1 MTPPLRSALCAIAL
15 TACGAD
21 PPAALQACGAFAG
34 PSLRAPAT
42 PSRLAVVG
50 VSPRYD
56 AGRVRTLSLGD
67 LTVRPLPI
75 EATGDTVVRALGPA
89 LALLHRAVGNQ
100 DNLTLYDPNTGAVC
114 QVPLVTDAEV
124 SAARTRPSA
133 NGHDVVSVDDGHL
146 YVARYAMQSV
156 AVVDVAAE
164 AVARTIDL
172 APQAGAGQRVFPDA
186 LARVGDEVWVTL
198 QRFDDTDALL
208 ANPTRPGLIARLDP
222 RTHTVV
228 GTYALA
234 NPNPYGPLVASADG
248 RARLVTTFGSYNVI
262 GDGAVESI
270 DVATGAVTALVREDD
285 PGIMGNLDAVA
296 VVDARHLVLRVSA
309 ERRGTAALD
318 DLRVILFDLETRA
331 PPTVLLTAS
340 QWGAAPPIVV
350 GDRIFV
356 GDPGSGPYH
365 AGAGVR
371 VFSAQGK
378 ELRSIITMDAGLM
391 PYDVQPMR

>member
-15 TACGAD
+15 TACGVD
-21 PPAALQACGAFAG
+21 PPAAPQACGAFAG
-34 PSLRAPAT
+34 PSLRAVAT

-56 AGRVRTLSLGD
+56 SGRVRTLSLDD
-67 LTVRPLPI
+67 LSVGPLPI
-75 EATGDTVVRALGPA
+75 EATGDTVVRPLGPA

-100 DNLTLYDPNTGAVC
+100 DNLTLYDPNSRAVC
-114 QVPLVTDAEV
+114 QVPLVTEAEV
-124 SAARTRPSA
+124 RAARTRPSA
-133 NGHDVVSVDDGHL
+133 NAHDVVSVDDGHL
-146 YVARYAMQSV
+146 YVARYAMHSV

-164 AVARTIDL
+164 AVTRAIDL
-172 APQAGAGQRVFPDA
+172 APQGGAGQRVFPDA

-198 QRFDDTDALL
+198 QRFDDADMFL
-208 ANPTRPGLIARLDP
+208 ASPTRPGLIARLDP

-228 GTYALA
+228 GTYALT
-234 NPNPYGPLVASADG
+234 NPNPYGPLVPTPDG

-270 DVATGAVTALVREDD
+270 DVATGAVTVLVREDD
-285 PGIMGNLDAVA
+285 AGIMGNLDAVA

-309 ERRGTAALD
+309 LRRGTAALD
-318 DLRVILFDLETRA
+318 DLRVILFDLDTRA
-331 PPTVLLTAS
+331 VTLLMRAS
-340 QWGAAPPIVV
+340 QWGAAAPVVV

-371 VFSAQGK
+371 VFSPLGV
-378 ELRSIITMDAGLM
+378 ELRAIVAMEAGLM
-391 PYDVQPMR
+391 PYDVQAMR

>member
-1 MTPPLRSALCAIAL
+1 MTSPLRLALCAITL

-21 PPAALQACGAFAG
+21 PPLSTQACGAFAG
-34 PSLRAPAT
+34 PSLRITTAPT
-42 PSRLAVVG
+42 QLAVVG

-56 AGRVRTLSLGD
+56 AGRVRALSLGD
-67 LTVRPLPI
+67 LAVRPLAI
-75 EATGDTVVRALGPA
+75 EATGDTVVRALGST
-89 LALLHRAVGNQ
+89 LALLHRAAGNQ
-100 DNLTLYDPNTGAVC
+100 DNLTLFDPRNGAVC
-114 QVPLVTDAEV
+114 QVPLVTDDEV
-124 SAARTRPSA
+124 RASRSRPAA
-133 NGHDVVSVDDGHL
+133 NGHDVVAVDDGHL
-146 YVARYAMQSV
+146 YVARYAMHSV
-156 AVVDVAAE
+156 AVVDVAAG
-164 AVARTIDL
+164 AVTRTLDL
-172 APQAGAGQRVFPDA
+172 ASEGGAAERVFPDA

-198 QRFDDTDALL
+198 QRFDDSDALL
-208 ANPTRPGLIARLDP
+208 SNPTRPGLVVRLDP
-222 RTHTVV
+222 RTHTRI
-228 GTYALA
+228 GAYSLM

-270 DVATGAVTALVREDD
+270 DVTTGAVTVLVTEREV
-285 PGIMGNLDAVA
+285 MGNLDAVA

-318 DLRVILFDLETRA
+318 DLRVILFDLETRT
-331 PPTVLLTAS
+331 PTTLLTAS
-340 QWGAAPPIVV
+340 QWGAAPPLVV

-371 VFSAQGK
+371 VFSAQGL
-378 ELRSIITMDAGLM
+378 ELRSIIAMDAGLM

>member
-1 MTPPLRSALCAIAL
+1 MTSPRRIALYALAL

-21 PPAALQACGAFAG
+21 PPPSTQACGAFAG
-34 PSLRAPAT
+34 PALRASVSPT
-42 PSRLAVVG
+42 QLAVVG

-56 AGRVRTLSLGD
+56 AGRVRALSLGD
-67 LTVRPLPI
+67 LAMRQLPI
-75 EATGDTVVRALGPA
+75 EATGDTVVRALGTT

-100 DNLTLYDPNTGAVC
+100 DNLTLFDPRTGAVC
-114 QVPLVTDAEV
+114 QVPLVTDAE
-124 SAARTRPSA
+124 ARASRSRPSA
-133 NGHDVVSVDDGHL
+133 NGHDALAVDDGHL
-146 YVARYAMQSV
+146 YVARYAMHSV
-156 AVVDVAAE
+156 AVIDVAAG
-164 AVARTIDL
+164 AVASTVDL
-172 APQAGAGQRVFPDA
+172 ASEVGPGEGVYPDA

-198 QRFDDTDALL
+198 QRFDDDDALL
-208 ANPTRPGLIARLDP
+208 ANPTRPGLVARIDP
-222 RTHTVV
+222 RTHARIGAYSLT
-228 GTYALA
+228 

-270 DVATGAVTALVREDD
+270 DVATGAVTVLVREDD

-331 PPTVLLTAS
+331 ATLLLRAS
-340 QWGAAPPIVV
+340 QWGAAAPVVV

-371 VFSAQGK
+371 VYSSQGA
-378 ELRSIITMDAGLM
+378 ELRSIVAMEAGLM